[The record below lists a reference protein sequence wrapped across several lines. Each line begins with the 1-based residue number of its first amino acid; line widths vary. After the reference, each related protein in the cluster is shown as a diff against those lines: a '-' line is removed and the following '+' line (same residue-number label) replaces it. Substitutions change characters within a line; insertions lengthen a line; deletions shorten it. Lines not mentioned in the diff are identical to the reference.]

1 MPPHNSETT
10 GSGAAGA
17 APPDSASSAQ
27 ARPAPSWSPA
37 PAQPS
42 HLHLA
47 QPGLVVMAPGQA
59 GGGLAPL
66 QGLLHLFGSQEHLDV
81 H

>member
-1 MPPHNSETT
+1 MHFTGRYGVMRPHLVAGEAEKSILAVRPP
-10 GSGAAGA
+10 G
-17 APPDSASSAQ
+17 
-27 ARPAPSWSPA
+27 SPA
-37 PAQPS
+37 PAQPA

-47 QPGLVVMAPGQA
+47 KPGLVVMAPGQA
-59 GGGLAPL
+59 GGSLAPL